1 MSSMRLIG
9 NICYRSKFSLPAINQ
24 LFLSHGAD
32 ERWFTD
38 HGVPHPSDRFRR
50 AYSWIMSIEKYARD
64 QTLIIAR
71 GILVELSDSNS
82 IVTYDDKVAGRNLI
96 HKIDLISGK
105 KTSYQWHPR
114 VIEASAKRF
123 SDGHYKDAVREAF
136 VALIDAVRKQSNQ
149 PSGQGSQ
156 DKHAM
161 IQAFRV
167 QDGLLRLS
175 DDANVQEGYQQLF
188 AGSVMAIRN
197 PLSHVAGESIDE
209 NEAIECLAFAS
220 LLFRYLDRAQQA
232 N

>member
-1 MSSMRLIG
+1 MRLIG
-9 NICYRSKFSLPAINQ
+9 NIFYRSKFSLPAINQ
-24 LFLSHGAD
+24 LFISHGAD

-38 HGVPHPSDRFRR
+38 HGIPHPSDHFRR

-64 QTLIIAR
+64 QTLTITR
-71 GILVELSDSNS
+71 GVLVELSDSNS
-82 IVTYDDKVAGRNLI
+82 IATYDDKVAARNLI
-96 HKIDLISGK
+96 QKIDLISGK

-123 SDGHYKDAVREAF
+123 HDGHYKDAVREAF

-149 PSGQGSQ
+149 PSGRGSQ

-197 PLSHVAGESIDE
+197 PLSHVAGEFIDK

-232 N
+232 K